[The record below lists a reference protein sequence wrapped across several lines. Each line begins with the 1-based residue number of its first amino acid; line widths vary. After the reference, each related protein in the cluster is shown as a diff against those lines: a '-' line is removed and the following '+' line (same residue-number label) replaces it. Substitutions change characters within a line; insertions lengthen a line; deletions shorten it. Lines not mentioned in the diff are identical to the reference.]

1 MLRPA
6 GPFSVAGLEW
16 LSAFDLFR
24 YAIGG
29 GGGGG
34 LSLMFLLV
42 YFSIQ
47 VLCTADNVNKDQFI
61 SLHLKRS
68 LYKWIFIIN

>member
-24 YAIGG
+24 YAMGG
-29 GGGGG
+29 GV
-34 LSLMFLLV
+34 SVMFLLV

-47 VLCTADNVNKDQFI
+47 VLRTADNVNKDQFI
-61 SLHLKRS
+61 S
-68 LYKWIFIIN
+68 

>member
-24 YAIGG
+24 YAMRGG
-29 GGGGG
+29 GVVINVSF
-34 LSLMFLLV
+34 SLF
-42 YFSIQ
+42 FN
-47 VLCTADNVNKDQFI
+47 TGT
-61 SLHLKRS
+61 
-68 LYKWIFIIN
+68 LYCR